1 MIRSSRAHS
10 SRAAFYSI
18 AVLYLFIIILIFIF
32 ARQFLSELSGGS
44 RFSNIIIILS
54 SIVLPAFLIGSI
66 ILNFIRLRREKRA
79 GSSGVFFK
87 IRLILFFSFIA
98 LLSAIPQGILSVSFL
113 RTAMDSWFSSS
124 MGTALND
131 GLEIAL
137 KYYNDKIRNLEEF
150 GESRILATVI
160 TNRQDPPDQLWE
172 TVHEINPLIDSLQL
186 FDETGAELLFFG
198 ESRARLDVSPSFE
211 TQSGILPK
219 QDYREISILRHLSF
233 IRNER
238 GVSAVII
245 GSVLPGNFDEQA
257 RRITESIEL
266 FTLYRRLQNNF
277 YIALIIVFSFFS
289 LPLLLLAILVSFL
302 LSDEIIRPIVSL
314 EEATRKVADGDFTIR
329 IFTRRKGELAVLID
343 SFNTM
348 VSELERSRFKIMQ
361 TEKVTAWQEIA
372 QQLAHEIKNPLT
384 PIKLSAQRIL
394 KKYSAG
400 TEGFDRVLRQSV
412 ESINREVENLNHL
425 LLEFR
430 DFSRLPAPTPEDIDI
445 HRLILEVLDSYA
457 VSTPSIQ
464 VDLSGVQE
472 ELYIS
477 ADRKQMTQVFSNL
490 LKNAFEAQEYSGTI
504 YIRSNLVRKGN
515 NRYCRI
521 QVQDTGRG
529 ISKENYDKVFN
540 PYFTTKSTGTGLGL
554 PIIERI
560 IFDHKGEIWFET
572 EEGVGTTFFV
582 DLPAGHV
589 T

>member
-79 GSSGVFFK
+79 GSPGVFFK

-445 HRLILEVLDSYA
+445 HHLILEVLDSYA

>member
-1 MIRSSRAHS
+1 MIRSSRTHT

-18 AVLYLFIIILIFIF
+18 AVLYVFIIILIFIF
-32 ARQFLSELSGGS
+32 VRQFLSELSGGS

-54 SIVLPAFLIGSI
+54 SIVLPGFLIGSI
-66 ILNFIRLRREKRA
+66 ILNFFRLRREKRA
-79 GSSGVFFK
+79 GSPGVFFK

-150 GESRILATVI
+150 GESRILANII
-160 TNRQDPPDQLWE
+160 TNRQESTNQLWE
-172 TVHEINPLIDSLQL
+172 TVREINPLIDSLQA
-186 FDETGAELLFFG
+186 FDETGEEILFFG
-198 ESRARLDVSPSFE
+198 EPRARLDVSPSFE

-233 IRNER
+233 IRNENV
-238 GVSAVII
+238 VSAVII

-266 FTLYRRLQNNF
+266 FTQYRRLQNDF

-302 LSDEIIRPIVSL
+302 LSDEVIRPIVSL

-394 KKYSAG
+394 KKYNAG
-400 TEGFDRVLRQSV
+400 AEDFDRVLRQSV

-430 DFSRLPAPTPEDIDI
+430 DFSRLPAPSPEDIDI
-445 HRLILEVLDSYA
+445 HRLILEVLASYA
-457 VSTPSIQ
+457 VSTPSIK

-521 QVQDTGRG
+521 QVQDMGRG

-540 PYFTTKSTGTGLGL
+540 PYFTTKTTGTGLGL

-582 DLPAGHV
+582 DLPAGNV